1 LNRHPAG
8 EQRLDSEQLLTDIR
22 EAPARFSNSPTY
34 ANFATALDVMVAT
47 VADLVT
53 EINRQDVQIR
63 KLMNERLTNE

>member
-1 LNRHPAG
+1 LSRHPEADA
-8 EQRLDSEQLLTDIR
+8 RLNSEQLLTDIR
-22 EAPARFSNSPTY
+22 EATARFSNSPTY

-53 EINRQDVQIR
+53 EINRQDARIR